1 MHTAARAGRSPQIIL
16 LNTYRRCSHIGATAC
31 LEMQP
36 LSNPASKVNTDHL
49 GDCPNRCMKN
59 ITALLSQAC
68 RFRRYTLMWQASK
81 QATRLHIQVSYHLVK
96 FIPPRLM
103 GLDLPRRGV
112 IFASIS
118 GSSAPFMPEYAVFI
132 AGQSHYPIV
141 SCVQAISIYPLLPLV
156 REMRLI
162 KPLY

>member
-81 QATRLHIQVSYHLVK
+81 QATRLQVQVSYHLVK

-118 GSSAPFMPEYAVFI
+118 GSSAPFYAGICSFYRRTESLPNCFVRAGNQYLSI
-132 AGQSHYPIV
+132 A
-141 SCVQAISIYPLLPLV
+141 AIST
-156 REMRLI
+156 
-162 KPLY
+162 